1 MFSEQQESIAEM
13 MMDSGGKVLTHSE
26 FRRRLLE
33 VPGWE
38 QFTALFLFFISED
51 DKLDIRPL
59 RKRDKS
65 RARFVAKLDHEVDAT
80 ITALTRLEE
89 RLDKICGLHAAPQ
102 TRRWRGWRRLSPR
115 SAD

>member
-1 MFSEQQESIAEM
+1 VGAKLQGDGGAGMFSEQQESIAEM
-13 MMDSGGKVLTHSE
+13 MVDSGGKVLSHYD

-51 DKLDIRPL
+51 NQLDIPTLGERA
-59 RKRDKS
+59 KN

-80 ITALTRLEE
+80 IEGLARLRTRLSE
-89 RLDKICGLHAAPQ
+89 ICGLHAAP
-102 TRRWRGWRRLSPR
+102 LNV
-115 SAD
+115 